1 MSPVLRRPKKK
12 QARIPITDLPSP
24 PSLEDELFA
33 ESLQYPILSPPPTLP
48 EEILTRPPFLEEQV
62 HSPIETISSMY
73 IEDDLTSDIL
83 RELAES
89 GFGSFLSSVPA
100 KKPVV
105 LHIEELAIKQ
115 FRAAIDAYLT
125 AGKKHLELNFN
136 ENASSLYSCAVLCV
150 FLSEDAFQAAHLMKE
165 LVTKLPSE
173 LVKSHIFQGVKL
185 LLKVTLLRDIS
196 YLKRAEKW
204 LFYDTNHMYKED
216 QELIHR
222 AIHESKLV
230 IETQIFDA

>member
-12 QARIPITDLPSP
+12 QARVSITDLPSP
-24 PSLEDELFA
+24 PSLEDELFD

-48 EEILTRPPFLEEQV
+48 EEILTRPPLLEEQA
-62 HSPIETISSMY
+62 HTSIETISSMY
-73 IEDDLTSDIL
+73 IEDDITSDIL

-89 GFGSFLSSVPA
+89 GFGSDLSSIPA

-105 LHIEELAIKQ
+105 LHIEEFAIEQ
-115 FRAAIDAYLT
+115 FRAAKDAYLT

-165 LVTKLPSE
+165 LGTKLPSE
-173 LVKSHIFQGVKL
+173 LVRSHIFQGVKL
-185 LLKVTLLRDIS
+185 LLKANLLRDIS
-196 YLKRAEKW
+196 YLKQAEKW

-216 QELIHR
+216 QELIYR
-222 AIHESKLV
+222 AIHESKLA
-230 IETQIFDA
+230 IKTQTFDA